1 MIVMGASLRNSIIIV
16 TGAGS
21 GIGRAA
27 ANLLE
32 AAGATVY
39 RTSRSG
45 ELRLD
50 VTDFE
55 SAKNACDEVL
65 RREGRIDALVH
76 CAGVG
81 VSGPLEYMD
90 DELLGLQFGTNINGM
105 IHMCRA
111 VLPAMRA
118 QGHGRI
124 IVTGSVAGRV
134 SIPFQSAYSAS
145 KAAVSSLLIALRSEV
160 RGFGIQCSIVEPG
173 DVKTGFTA
181 NRVKA
186 VFAEHDAYEKRCD
199 AAVSQMEHDE
209 EYGAPPE
216 KIAQVIVAL
225 MGRKRMPARVVC
237 GAGYKALTLMSRIL
251 PDRVIAY
258 IIERIYHITP

>member
-1 MIVMGASLRNSIIIV
+1 M
-16 TGAGS
+16 
-21 GIGRAA
+21 
-27 ANLLE
+27 LE

-39 RTSRSG
+39 RASRSG
-45 ELRLD
+45 ELRVD

-55 SAKNACDEVL
+55 SAKNAIGEV
-65 RREGRIDALVH
+65 RRRDGRIDALVH

-90 DELLGLQFGTNINGM
+90 GELLGLQFGTNINGM

-111 VLPAMRA
+111 VLPVMRA
-118 QGHGRI
+118 QGCGRI

-186 VFAEHDAYEKRCD
+186 VLPEDDAYKKHCD

-209 EYGAPPE
+209 EHGEPPE
-216 KIAQVIVAL
+216 KIAREIVKL
-225 MGRKRMPARVVC
+225 LGKKRMPARVVC
-237 GAGYKALTLMSRIL
+237 GAGYKALALLSRIL
-251 PDRVIAY
+251 PDRLIAC
-258 IIERIYHITP
+258 IIERIYHIRP